1 MGQKTYKYNRLLKLV
16 TLALLISLVIYCVKT
31 QHDISTMQGKLEAVQ
46 QQVEQQRLVNKDLEL
61 SLRRDDSYM
70 ERSARKKLDYA
81 HPEERVYVDTSGAK

>member
-1 MGQKTYKYNRLLKLV
+1 MGQKTYKYNRLLKLL
-16 TLALLISLVIYCVKT
+16 TLVLLLSLVIYCVKT
-31 QHDISTMQGKLEAVQ
+31 QRDIAAMRGKLDAVQ

-70 ERSARKKLDYA
+70 ERSARENLDYA